1 MDPDSAPRV
10 KQLGKADS
18 DSLIREFGIFQTTM
32 KSSLMVLA
40 GLTLVLALAPAVQAS
55 AATSSGYVAYS
66 VQVSSAGHSQ
76 SFSVNEN
83 VSASSHQGESVLS
96 LVMKSASTNFT
107 YSHLA
112 NSSLSL
118 FPYLPAVANDSFT
131 YSNDSYSVTARIV
144 QTGTSQVTFQGGT
157 HTLND
162 FAISASFTSP
172 QSSGSAAGKL
182 AAFQSDLVYSV
193 SLSSNGTLVTA
204 TLTST
209 SLPLEAGSANPSIQ
223 AASAGVGVSV
233 AAAAVVLSLGV
244 RARRKN
250 GSEATQ
256 KPDHWVD

>member
-1 MDPDSAPRV
+1 MDSAQRV
-10 KQLGKADS
+10 KRPREPDS
-18 DSLIREFGIFQTTM
+18 DSLIREFAAFQTAM
-32 KSSLMVLA
+32 NRSVMVLV
-40 GLTLVLALAPAVQAS
+40 GLTLVLALAPAIQAS

-66 VQVSSAGHSQ
+66 VQVSSAGRSQ
-76 SFSVNEN
+76 SFSVNES
-83 VSASSHQGESVLS
+83 VSASSHQGESILS
-96 LVMKSASTNFT
+96 LALKSASTNFT
-107 YSHLA
+107 YSHLV

-131 YSNDSYSVTARIV
+131 YSNDSYSVTARVV

-172 QSSGSAAGKL
+172 QSSGTANGKL
-182 AAFQSDLVYSV
+182 SAFQSDLVYSV
-193 SLSSNGTLVTA
+193 AFSSNGTLVTA

-209 SLPLEAGSANPSIQ
+209 SLPLEAGSASPSIQ

-233 AAAAVVLSLGV
+233 AAAAIALSLGV

-250 GSEATQ
+250 GSEAAQ